1 MYSKVKILG
10 QAVHPMLVSFPIVF
24 YTAAFA
30 SFCLFQNTANPFW
43 YRVAFIANFAGVAT
57 AVLAALPGAI
67 DLFFG
72 VPKETEA
79 RKRGYLHAALNVV
92 SLVLFAINLY
102 LIWGTFNMTVTP
114 NSINAVITGIGFG
127 LTVVAA
133 YHGHTLVA
141 KNHVGVD
148 LTPEQEKIEI
158 GHRVTSR
165 VTT

>member
-30 SFCLFQNTANPFW
+30 CFCLFQNTTTPFW
-43 YRVAFIANFAGVAT
+43 YRVAFIANFAGVVT
-57 AVLAALPGAI
+57 AVLAALPGSI
-67 DLFFG
+67 DLFLG

-92 SLVLFAINLY
+92 SLILFAINLY
-102 LIWGTFNMTVTP
+102 LIWGTFNAQVIP

-141 KNHVGVD
+141 KDHVGVD
-148 LTPEQEKIEI
+148 LTPEQERMEI
-158 GHRVTSR
+158 GHRGINR

>member
-30 SFCLFQNTANPFW
+30 CFCLFQNTVNPFW
-43 YRVAFIANFAGVAT
+43 YRVAFIANFAGVVA

-72 VPKETEA
+72 IPKNSEP
-79 RKRGYLHAALNVV
+79 RRRGYLHAALNVV

-102 LIWGTFNMTVTP
+102 LIWGTFNMAVTP

-127 LTVVAA
+127 LTVVAG
-133 YHGHTLVA
+133 YHGHALIA
-141 KNHVGVD
+141 KYHAAVD
-148 LTPEQEKIEI
+148 LTPEQERIEI
-158 GHRVTSR
+158 GRR